1 MAFVRVRG
9 EDGRSVVLPAGSVL
23 PGWAVG
29 QVSNAAAYVEDVDP
43 DLEPVDSG
51 PVDVEAGPVDY
62 AAMTVLDLRA
72 EIRHRNQDRDED
84 DLIPDEGKK
93 ADLIAALET
102 DDGN

>member
-1 MAFVRVRG
+1 MAYVRVRG

-29 QVSNAAAYVEDVDP
+29 QVSNAAAYVEENPAPSTNP
-43 DLEPVDSG
+43 DQDSEP
-51 PVDVEAGPVDY
+51 EAGPADY

-72 EIRHRNQDRDED
+72 EIKRRNQDRDED

-93 ADLIAALET
+93 VDLIAALET